1 MFRME
6 KIMKKLFYILSA
18 AVVMATACV
27 RESVPEQEQEPILTT
42 TVAPQEGDMM
52 LVTFALSMPD
62 AELVATQT
70 RSQTFDNTPEQPN
83 VEANEV
89 YVAVFGGGSSDG
101 RGGNLQNFVKAEIV
115 YDPQTYLNPPIAH
128 NLDGVFGSTPTGQG
142 NFLYLYNVLL
152 PLSNEP
158 LVLDFMVG
166 ACDADGVPYTLDHPL
181 PVGYEEE
188 VMEQV
193 YSKDRVCGFW
203 QRKRI
208 SGVFPKMVNGQY
220 LMTTYKGSNGRT
232 LPAQNQDYIA
242 DDIPELEEVILV
254 RNFAKISFWS
264 KEECPFMIQGF
275 YLVDTPRTGSI
286 APYSDAQGYNTAYV
300 NPRNSTAAA
309 ILGSYTGHELSYELT
324 SGIAGKRWVTKWD
337 PGQNMCYDYMYERTI
352 PTNSEPAFAETGAIL
367 SVTWTKVYL
376 LDDEKTRQ
384 ELWGNPNRYYK
395 VSLVDENGAYIPIL
409 RNFRYVFEVSD
420 ITTDHH
426 PTSADEAYRGEFL
439 GDVSA
444 SVRTSMLDDLSN
456 NKSRIVVAGRSG
468 NNMSYTSIGA
478 GKSFNID
485 FYFYPDANNSEV
497 VVTNGKNSRAGK
509 RVSIQTDIE
518 TNGSYPQAIA
528 SISDVVVTH
537 NANGTDNHGT
547 ITVTLNDSQ
556 PGVVQKG
563 KLKILGQVE
572 GSRALY
578 REVEFTVMEKQEF
591 AAGEVQTTA
600 TPLSSDSMNRETTVT
615 IALPDGLPRDM
626 FPLQIKIEAQ
636 NNGLTSIPDNSVDP
650 AISAL
655 PVKYGPSA
663 FNSNRNSYYFVK
675 TITFDDYATIN
686 GTSYEYTNEF
696 PCKFKT
702 RLSSGNATTIKI
714 NDLNEE
720 YFQEKTIQ
728 LTAN

>member
-1 MFRME
+1 MFRMD
-6 KIMKKLFYILSA
+6 KIMKKIFYILSA

-52 LVTFALSMPD
+52 LVTFALSIPE

-70 RSQTFDNTPEQPN
+70 RSQTFDDTPEQPN
-83 VEANEV
+83 VGANEV

-101 RGGNLQNFVKAEIV
+101 RGGNLQNFVRAEIV
-115 YDPQTYLNPPIAH
+115 YDPQTYLTPPISH

-142 NFLYLYNVLL
+142 NFLYLYKVLL
-152 PLSNEP
+152 PLSDEP

-166 ACDADGVPYTLDHPL
+166 ACDANGNPYTLDNPL

-193 YSKDRVCGFW
+193 YSMNRVCGFW

-208 SGVFPKMVNGQY
+208 SGVTPKMQNGQY
-220 LMTTYKGSNGRT
+220 LMTSRNG
-232 LPAQNQDYIA
+232 DYIA
-242 DDIPELEEVILV
+242 DEIPELEEVILV

-275 YLVDTPRTGSI
+275 RLVDTPKTGSI
-286 APYSDAQGYNTAYV
+286 APYSEAQGYNTAYV
-300 NPRNSTAAA
+300 DPRNSTAAA
-309 ILGSYTGHELSYELT
+309 ILGSYSGHELSYELN
-324 SGIAGKRWVTKWD
+324 SGLPNGLTDYSGWVTKWD

-352 PTNSEPAFAETGAIL
+352 PKNSDPAFAETGAIL
-367 SVTWTKVYL
+367 KVTWTKVYML
-376 LDDEKTRQ
+376 EDESLRQ
-384 ELWGNPNRYYK
+384 QLWGNPNRFYK
-395 VSLVDENGAYIPIL
+395 VSLVDDDGAYIPIL

-426 PTSADEAYRGEFL
+426 PTTAEEAYRGEFL

-456 NKSRIVVAGRSG
+456 TKSRIVVAGRSG

-478 GKSFNID
+478 GRSFNID
-485 FYFYPDANNSEV
+485 FYFYPNANSNEV
-497 VVTNGKNSRAGK
+497 VVTNGKNSSAGK

-537 NANGTDNHGT
+537 NSNGTDNHGT
-547 ITVTLNDSQ
+547 ITVTLNNSV
-556 PGVVQKG
+556 PGTVQKG

-591 AAGEVQTTA
+591 AAGEVQTA
-600 TPLSSDSMNRETTVT
+600 VSPLASDGMNQETTVT

-626 FPLQIKIEAQ
+626 FPLQIKIEAL

-675 TITFDDYATIN
+675 TITYDDYATLN
-686 GTSYEYTNEF
+686 GTSYDYTNEF

-702 RLSSGNATTIKI
+702 RLSSGNSTTIKI
-714 NDLNEE
+714 NDLNGE
-720 YFQEKTIQ
+720 YFEEKTVQ
-728 LTAN
+728 LTVE

>member
-1 MFRME
+1 MFRMD
-6 KIMKKLFYILSA
+6 KIMKKLFYILTA
-18 AVVMATACV
+18 AAVMATACV
-27 RESVPEQEQEPILTT
+27 RESVPEQEQESVLTT
-42 TVAPQEGDMM
+42 SVAPKEGDMM
-52 LVTFALSMPD
+52 LVTFALSVPE
-62 AELVATQT
+62 AELVAAQT
-70 RSQTFDNTPEQPN
+70 RLQNFDDWEAPEQPK
-83 VEANEV
+83 VQADEV

-115 YDPQTYLNPPIAH
+115 YDPQTYLNPPISH
-128 NLDGVFGSTPTGQG
+128 NLDGVFGSTPTGTG

-152 PLSNEP
+152 PLSDEP

-166 ACDADGVPYTLDHPL
+166 ACDANGNLYSLDNPL

-193 YSKDRVCGFW
+193 YSMNGVCGFW

-208 SGVFPKMVNGQY
+208 SGVTPKMQNGQY
-220 LMTTYKGSNGRT
+220 LMTSRNG
-232 LPAQNQDYIA
+232 DYIA
-242 DDIPELEEVILV
+242 DEIPELEEVILV

-275 YLVDTPRTGSI
+275 YLVDTPKTGSI
-286 APYSDAQGYNTAYV
+286 APFSDAQGYNTAYV
-300 NPRNSTAAA
+300 DPRNSTAAA
-309 ILGSYTGHELSYELT
+309 ILGSYSGHELSYELST
-324 SGIAGKRWVTKWD
+324 GIDGKRWVTKWD
-337 PGQNMCYDYMYERTI
+337 PGQNMCYAYMYERTI
-352 PTNSEPAFAETGAIL
+352 PTNSDPAFAETGAIL
-367 SVTWTKVYL
+367 SVTWTKAYL
-376 LDDEKTRQ
+376 VEDENLRQ
-384 ELWGNPNRYYK
+384 QFYSNPNRYYK
-395 VSLVDENGAYIPIL
+395 VSLVNEDGAYFPIL

-420 ITTDHH
+420 ITADRH
-426 PTSADEAYRGEFL
+426 PTSPEEAYRGAFL

-456 NKSRIVVAGRSG
+456 TKSRIVVAGRSG
-468 NNMSYTSIGA
+468 NNMSYTSIGT

-497 VVTNGKNSRAGK
+497 IVTNGKTSRAGK

-528 SISDVVVTH
+528 SISNVVVTH
-537 NANGTDNHGT
+537 NSNGTDNHGT

-556 PGVVQKG
+556 PGTVQKG

-572 GSRALY
+572 GARALY

-591 AAGEVQTTA
+591 TAGEAQTSV
-600 TPLSSDSMNRETTVT
+600 TPLSSDSMNQETTVT
-615 IALPDGLPRDM
+615 IALPNGLPRDM
-626 FPLQIKIEAQ
+626 FPLQVKIEAQ

-663 FNSNRNSYYFVK
+663 FRSGNSYYFVK
-675 TITFDDYATIN
+675 TITYDDYATLN
-686 GTSYEYTNEF
+686 GTSYDYTNEF

>member
-1 MFRME
+1 MD
-6 KIMKKLFYILSA
+6 KIMKKLFYILTA
-18 AVVMATACV
+18 AAVMATACV
-27 RESVPEQEQEPILTT
+27 RESVPEQEQESVLTT
-42 TVAPQEGDMM
+42 SVAPKEGDMM
-52 LVTFALSMPD
+52 LVTFALSIPE
-62 AELVATQT
+62 AELVAAQT
-70 RSQTFDNTPEQPN
+70 RLQNFDDWEAPEQPK
-83 VEANEV
+83 VQADEV

-115 YDPQTYLNPPIAH
+115 YDPQTYLNPPISH

-142 NFLYLYNVLL
+142 NFLYLYKVLL
-152 PLSNEP
+152 PLSDEP

-166 ACDADGVPYTLDHPL
+166 ACDANGNLYSLDNPL

-193 YSKDRVCGFW
+193 YSMNGVCGFW

-208 SGVFPKMVNGQY
+208 SGVTPKMQNGQY
-220 LMTTYKGSNGRT
+220 LMTSRNG
-232 LPAQNQDYIA
+232 DYIA
-242 DDIPELEEVILV
+242 DEIPELEEVILV

-275 YLVDTPRTGSI
+275 YLVDTPKTGSI
-286 APYSDAQGYNTAYV
+286 APFSDAQGYNTAYV

-309 ILGSYTGHELSYELT
+309 ILGSYSGHELSYELST
-324 SGIAGKRWVTKWD
+324 GIDGKRWVTKWD
-337 PGQNMCYDYMYERTI
+337 PGQNMCYAYMYERTI
-352 PTNSEPAFAETGAIL
+352 PTNSDPAFAETGAIL

-376 LDDEKTRQ
+376 LDDERLRQ

-395 VSLVDENGAYIPIL
+395 VSLVNEDGAYFPIL

-420 ITTDHH
+420 ITADRH
-426 PTSADEAYRGEFL
+426 PTSAEEAYRGAFL

-456 NKSRIVVAGRSG
+456 TKSRIVVAGRSG
-468 NNMSYTSIGA
+468 NNMSYTSIGT

-497 VVTNGKNSRAGK
+497 IVTNGKTSRAGK

-528 SISDVVVTH
+528 SISNVVVTH
-537 NANGTDNHGT
+537 NSNGTDNHGT

-556 PGVVQKG
+556 PGTVQKG

-572 GSRALY
+572 GARALY

-591 AAGEVQTTA
+591 TAGDVQTTV
-600 TPLSSDSMNRETTVT
+600 TPLSSDSMNQETTVT
-615 IALPDGLPRDM
+615 IALPNGLPRDM
-626 FPLQIKIEAQ
+626 FPLQVKIEAQ

-663 FNSNRNSYYFVK
+663 FNGDKNSYYFVK
-675 TITFDDYATIN
+675 TITFDDYATLN

>member
-1 MFRME
+1 
-6 KIMKKLFYILSA
+6 
-18 AVVMATACV
+18 
-27 RESVPEQEQEPILTT
+27 
-42 TVAPQEGDMM
+42 MM
-52 LVTFALSMPD
+52 LVTFALSVPE
-62 AELVATQT
+62 AELVAAQT
-70 RSQTFDNTPEQPN
+70 RLQNFDDWEAPEQPK
-83 VEANEV
+83 VQADEV

-115 YDPQTYLNPPIAH
+115 YDPQTYLNPPISH

-142 NFLYLYNVLL
+142 NFLYLYKVLL
-152 PLSNEP
+152 PLSDEP

-166 ACDADGVPYTLDHPL
+166 ACDANGNPYTLDNPL

-193 YSKDRVCGFW
+193 YSMNGVCGFW

-208 SGVFPKMVNGQY
+208 SGVTPKMQNGQY
-220 LMTTYKGSNGRT
+220 LMTSRNG
-232 LPAQNQDYIA
+232 DYIA
-242 DDIPELEEVILV
+242 DEIPELEEVILV

-275 YLVDTPRTGSI
+275 RLVDTPKTGSI
-286 APYSDAQGYNTAYV
+286 APYSEAQGYNTAYV
-300 NPRNSTAAA
+300 DPRNSTAAA
-309 ILGSYTGHELSYELT
+309 ILGSYSGHELSYELN
-324 SGIAGKRWVTKWD
+324 SGLPNGLTDYSGWVTKWD

-352 PTNSEPAFAETGAIL
+352 PKNSDPAFAETGAIL
-367 SVTWTKVYL
+367 KVTWTKVYML
-376 LDDEKTRQ
+376 EDESLRQ
-384 ELWGNPNRYYK
+384 QLWGNPNRFYK
-395 VSLVDENGAYIPIL
+395 VSLVDDDGAYIPIL

-426 PTSADEAYRGEFL
+426 PTTAEEAYRGEFL

-456 NKSRIVVAGRSG
+456 TKSRIVVAGRSG

-478 GKSFNID
+478 GRSFNID
-485 FYFYPDANNSEV
+485 FYFYPNANSNEV
-497 VVTNGKNSRAGK
+497 VVTNGKNSSAGK

-537 NANGTDNHGT
+537 NSNGTDNHGT
-547 ITVTLNDSQ
+547 ITVTLNNSV
-556 PGVVQKG
+556 PGTVQKG

-591 AAGEVQTTA
+591 AAGEVQTA
-600 TPLSSDSMNRETTVT
+600 VSPLASDGMNQETTVT

-626 FPLQIKIEAQ
+626 FPLQIKIEAL

-675 TITFDDYATIN
+675 TITYDDYATLN
-686 GTSYEYTNEF
+686 GTSYDYTNEF

-702 RLSSGNATTIKI
+702 RLSSGNSTTIKI
-714 NDLNEE
+714 NDLNGE
-720 YFQEKTIQ
+720 YFEEKTVQ
-728 LTAN
+728 LTVE

>member
-1 MFRME
+1 MFRMD
-6 KIMKKLFYILSA
+6 KIMKKLFYILTA
-18 AVVMATACV
+18 AAVMATACV
-27 RESVPEQEQEPILTT
+27 RESVPEQEQESVLTT
-42 TVAPQEGDMM
+42 SVAPKEGDMM
-52 LVTFALSMPD
+52 LVTFALSVPE
-62 AELVATQT
+62 AELVAAQT
-70 RSQTFDNTPEQPN
+70 RLQNFDDWEAPEQPK
-83 VEANEV
+83 VQADEV

-115 YDPQTYLNPPIAH
+115 YDPDTYLNPPISH

-142 NFLYLYNVLL
+142 NFLYLYKVLL
-152 PLSNEP
+152 PLSDEP

-166 ACDADGVPYTLDHPL
+166 ACDANGNLYSLDNPL

-193 YSKDRVCGFW
+193 YSMNGVCGFW

-208 SGVFPKMVNGQY
+208 SGVTPKMQNGQY
-220 LMTTYKGSNGRT
+220 LMTSRNG
-232 LPAQNQDYIA
+232 DYIA
-242 DDIPELEEVILV
+242 DEIPELEEVILV

-275 YLVDTPRTGSI
+275 YLVDTPKTGSI
-286 APYSDAQGYNTAYV
+286 APFSDAQGYNTAYV
-300 NPRNSTAAA
+300 DPRNSTAAA
-309 ILGSYTGHELSYELT
+309 ILGSYSGHELSYELST
-324 SGIAGKRWVTKWD
+324 GIAGKKWVTKWD
-337 PGQNMCYDYMYERTI
+337 PGQNMCYAYMYERTI
-352 PTNSEPAFAETGAIL
+352 PTNSDPAFAETGAIL

-376 LDDEKTRQ
+376 LDDERLRQ

-395 VSLVDENGAYIPIL
+395 VSLVNEDGAYFPIL

-420 ITTDHH
+420 ITADRH
-426 PTSADEAYRGEFL
+426 PTSPEEAYRGAFL

-456 NKSRIVVAGRSG
+456 TKSRIVVAGRSG
-468 NNMSYTSIGA
+468 NNMSYTSIGT
-478 GKSFNID
+478 GKSFDID

-497 VVTNGKNSRAGK
+497 IVTNGKTSRAGK

-528 SISDVVVTH
+528 SISNVVVTH
-537 NANGTDNHGT
+537 NSNGTDNHGT

-556 PGVVQKG
+556 PGTVQKG

-572 GSRALY
+572 GARALY

-591 AAGEVQTTA
+591 TAGDVQTTV
-600 TPLSSDSMNRETTVT
+600 TPLSSDSMNQETTVT
-615 IALPDGLPRDM
+615 IALPNGLPRDM
-626 FPLQIKIEAQ
+626 FPLQVKIEAQ

-663 FNSNRNSYYFVK
+663 FNGDKNSYYFVK
-675 TITFDDYATIN
+675 TITYDDYATLN
-686 GTSYEYTNEF
+686 GTSYDYTNEF

-714 NDLNEE
+714 NDINGE
-720 YFQEKTIQ
+720 YFEEKTIQ
-728 LTAN
+728 LTVN

>member
-1 MFRME
+1 MFRMD
-6 KIMKKLFYILSA
+6 KIMKKLFYILTA
-18 AVVMATACV
+18 AAVMATACV
-27 RESVPEQEQEPILTT
+27 RESVPEQEQESVLTT
-42 TVAPQEGDMM
+42 SVAPKEGDMM
-52 LVTFALSMPD
+52 LVTFALSVPE
-62 AELVATQT
+62 AELVAAQT
-70 RSQTFDNTPEQPN
+70 RLQNFDDWEAPEQPK
-83 VEANEV
+83 VQADEV

-115 YDPQTYLNPPIAH
+115 YDPDTYLNPPISH

-142 NFLYLYNVLL
+142 NFLYLYKVLL
-152 PLSNEP
+152 PLSDEP

-166 ACDADGVPYTLDHPL
+166 ACDANGNLYSLDNPL

-193 YSKDRVCGFW
+193 YSMNGVCGFW

-208 SGVFPKMVNGQY
+208 SGVTPKMQNGQY
-220 LMTTYKGSNGRT
+220 LMTSRNG
-232 LPAQNQDYIA
+232 DYIA
-242 DDIPELEEVILV
+242 DEIPELEEVILV

-275 YLVDTPRTGSI
+275 YLVDTPKTGSI
-286 APYSDAQGYNTAYV
+286 APFSDAQGYNTAYV
-300 NPRNSTAAA
+300 DPRNSTAAA
-309 ILGSYTGHELSYELT
+309 ILGSYSGHELSYELST
-324 SGIAGKRWVTKWD
+324 GIAGKKWVTKWD
-337 PGQNMCYDYMYERTI
+337 PGQNMCYAYMYERTI
-352 PTNSEPAFAETGAIL
+352 PTNSDPAFAETGAIL
-367 SVTWTKVYL
+367 SVTWTKVYML
-376 LDDEKTRQ
+376 EDERLRQ

-395 VSLVDENGAYIPIL
+395 VSLVNEDGAYFPIL

-420 ITTDHH
+420 ITADRH
-426 PTSADEAYRGEFL
+426 PTSAEEAYRGAFL

-456 NKSRIVVAGRSG
+456 TKSRIVVAGRSG
-468 NNMSYTSIGA
+468 NNMSYTSIGT

-497 VVTNGKNSRAGK
+497 IVTNGKTSRAGK

-528 SISDVVVTH
+528 SISNVVVTH
-537 NANGTDNHGT
+537 NSNGTDNHGT

-556 PGVVQKG
+556 PGTVQKG

-572 GSRALY
+572 GARALY

-591 AAGEVQTTA
+591 TAGDVQTTV
-600 TPLSSDSMNRETTVT
+600 TPLSSDSMNQETTVT
-615 IALPDGLPRDM
+615 IALPNGLPRDM
-626 FPLQIKIEAQ
+626 FPLQVKIEAQ

-663 FNSNRNSYYFVK
+663 FNGDKNSYYFVK
-675 TITFDDYATIN
+675 TITYDDYATLN
-686 GTSYEYTNEF
+686 GTSYDYTNEF

-702 RLSSGNATTIKI
+702 RLSSGNPTTIKI
-714 NDLNEE
+714 NDINGE
-720 YFQEKTIQ
+720 YFEEKTIQ
-728 LTAN
+728 LTVN

>member
-1 MFRME
+1 MFRMD
-6 KIMKKLFYILSA
+6 KIMKKLFYILTA
-18 AVVMATACV
+18 AAVMATACV

-52 LVTFALSMPD
+52 LVTFALSMPE

-152 PLSNEP
+152 PLSSEP

-166 ACDADGVPYTLDHPL
+166 ACDANGTPYTLDHPL

-193 YSKDRVCGFW
+193 YSMDRVCGFW

-275 YLVDTPRTGSI
+275 YLVDTPKTGSI
-286 APYSDAQGYNTAYV
+286 APYSEAQGYNTAYV

-309 ILGSYTGHELSYELT
+309 ILGSYSGHELSYELT
-324 SGIAGKRWVTKWD
+324 SGIAGKNWVTKWD

-376 LDDEKTRQ
+376 LDDERLRQ

-426 PTSADEAYRGEFL
+426 PTSAMEAYRGEFL

-537 NANGTDNHGT
+537 NSNGTDNHGT

-572 GSRALY
+572 GARALY

-591 AAGEVQTTA
+591 AAGEVQTTV

-636 NNGLTSIPDNSVDP
+636 NNGLTSIPDNSVEP

-686 GTSYEYTNEF
+686 GTSYEYTNQF

-728 LTAN
+728 LIAN

>member
-1 MFRME
+1 MFRMD
-6 KIMKKLFYILSA
+6 KIMKKLFYILTA
-18 AVVMATACV
+18 AAVMATACV
-27 RESVPEQEQEPILTT
+27 RESVPEQEQESVLTT
-42 TVAPQEGDMM
+42 SVAPKEGDMM
-52 LVTFALSMPD
+52 LVTFALSVPE
-62 AELVATQT
+62 AELVAAQT
-70 RSQTFDNTPEQPN
+70 RLQNFDDWEAPEQPK
-83 VEANEV
+83 VQADEV

-115 YDPQTYLNPPIAH
+115 YDPDTYLNPPISH

-142 NFLYLYNVLL
+142 NFLYLYKVLL
-152 PLSNEP
+152 PLSDEP

-166 ACDADGVPYTLDHPL
+166 ACDANGNLYSLDNPL

-193 YSKDRVCGFW
+193 YSMNGVCGFW

-208 SGVFPKMVNGQY
+208 SGVTPKMQNGQY
-220 LMTTYKGSNGRT
+220 LMTSRNG
-232 LPAQNQDYIA
+232 DYIA
-242 DDIPELEEVILV
+242 DEIPELEEVILV

-275 YLVDTPRTGSI
+275 YLVDTPKTGSI
-286 APYSDAQGYNTAYV
+286 APFSDAQGYNTAYV
-300 NPRNSTAAA
+300 DPRNSTAAA
-309 ILGSYTGHELSYELT
+309 ILGSYSGHELSYELST
-324 SGIAGKRWVTKWD
+324 GIAGKKWVTKWD
-337 PGQNMCYDYMYERTI
+337 PGQNMCYAYMYERTI
-352 PTNSEPAFAETGAIL
+352 PTNSDPAFAETGAIL
-367 SVTWTKVYL
+367 SVTWTKVYML
-376 LDDEKTRQ
+376 EDERLRQ

-395 VSLVDENGAYIPIL
+395 VSLVNEDGAYFPIL

-420 ITTDHH
+420 ITADRH
-426 PTSADEAYRGEFL
+426 PTSAEEAYRGAFL

-456 NKSRIVVAGRSG
+456 TKSRIVVAGRSG
-468 NNMSYTSIGA
+468 NNMSYTSIGT

-497 VVTNGKNSRAGK
+497 IVTNGKTSRAGK

-528 SISDVVVTH
+528 SISNVVVTH
-537 NANGTDNHGT
+537 NSNGTDNHGT

-556 PGVVQKG
+556 PGTVQKG

-572 GSRALY
+572 GARALY

-591 AAGEVQTTA
+591 TAGDVQTTV
-600 TPLSSDSMNRETTVT
+600 TPLSSDSMNQETTVT
-615 IALPDGLPRDM
+615 IALPNGLPRDM
-626 FPLQIKIEAQ
+626 FPLQVKIEAQ

-663 FNSNRNSYYFVK
+663 FNGDKNSYYFVK
-675 TITFDDYATIN
+675 TITYDDYATLN
-686 GTSYEYTNEF
+686 GTSYDYTNEF

-714 NDLNEE
+714 NDINGE
-720 YFQEKTIQ
+720 YFEEKTIQ
-728 LTAN
+728 LTVN

>member
-52 LVTFALSMPD
+52 LVTFALSIPD
-62 AELVATQT
+62 AELLATQT
-70 RSQTFDNTPEQPN
+70 RAQTFDNTPEQPN
-83 VEANEV
+83 VGANEV
-89 YVAVFGGGSSDG
+89 YVAVFGGGSTEA

-115 YDPQTYLNPPIAH
+115 YDPQTYLNPPISH

-152 PLSNEP
+152 PLSSEP

-193 YSKDRVCGFW
+193 YSMNRVCGFW

-208 SGVFPKMVNGQY
+208 SGVTPKMVNGQY
-220 LMTTYKGSNGRT
+220 VLTTYKGSNGRT

-242 DDIPELEEVILV
+242 DEIPELEEVILV

-275 YLVDTPRTGSI
+275 YLVDTPKTGSI

-300 NPRNSTAAA
+300 DPRNSTAAA

-324 SGIAGKRWVTKWD
+324 SGIAGKNWVTKWD

-376 LDDEKTRQ
+376 LDDERLRQ

-485 FYFYPDANNSEV
+485 FYFYPDANSSEV
-497 VVTNGKNSRAGK
+497 VVTNGKNSSAGK

-537 NANGTDNHGT
+537 NSNGTDNHGT

-591 AAGEVQTTA
+591 AAGEVQTTV

-636 NNGLTSIPDNSVDP
+636 NNGLTSIPDNSVEP

>member
-1 MFRME
+1 MFRMD
-6 KIMKKLFYILSA
+6 KIMKKLFYILTA
-18 AVVMATACV
+18 AAVMATACV
-27 RESVPEQEQEPILTT
+27 RESVPEQEQESVLTT
-42 TVAPQEGDMM
+42 TVAPKEGDMM
-52 LVTFALSMPD
+52 LVTFALSIPE

-70 RSQTFDNTPEQPN
+70 RSQTFDDKPEQPN
-83 VEANEV
+83 VGANDV

-101 RGGNLQNFVKAEIV
+101 RGGNLQNFVRAEIV
-115 YDPQTYLNPPIAH
+115 YDPQTYLTPPISH

-142 NFLYLYNVLL
+142 NFLYLYKVLL
-152 PLSNEP
+152 PLSDEP

-166 ACDADGVPYTLDHPL
+166 ACDANGNPYTLDNPL

-193 YSKDRVCGFW
+193 YSMNRVCGFW

-208 SGVFPKMVNGQY
+208 SGVTPKMQNGQY
-220 LMTTYKGSNGRT
+220 LMTSRNG
-232 LPAQNQDYIA
+232 DYIA
-242 DDIPELEEVILV
+242 DEIPELEEVILV

-275 YLVDTPRTGSI
+275 RLVDTPKTGSI
-286 APYSDAQGYNTAYV
+286 APFSDAQGYNTAYV
-300 NPRNSTAAA
+300 DPRNSTAAA
-309 ILGSYTGHELSYELT
+309 ILGSYSGHELSYELT
-324 SGIAGKRWVTKWD
+324 SGLPSGLSNNNGWITKWE
-337 PGQNMCYDYMYERTI
+337 PSQAFCYDYMYERTI
-352 PTNSEPAFAETGAIL
+352 PTNSDPAFAETGAIL
-367 SVTWTKVYL
+367 YVTWTKVYL
-376 LDDEKTRQ
+376 LDDERLRQ

-395 VSLVDENGAYIPIL
+395 VSLVNEDGAYFPIL
-409 RNFRYVFEVSD
+409 RNFRYVFEVSN
-420 ITTDHH
+420 ITADRH
-426 PTSADEAYRGEFL
+426 PTSPEEAYRGAFL

-456 NKSRIVVAGRSG
+456 TKSRIVVAGRSG
-468 NNMSYTSIGA
+468 NNMSYTSIGT

-497 VVTNGKNSRAGK
+497 IVTNGKTSRAGK

-528 SISDVVVTH
+528 SISNVVVTH
-537 NANGTDNHGT
+537 NSNGTDNHGT

-556 PGVVQKG
+556 PGTVQKG

-572 GSRALY
+572 GARALY

-591 AAGEVQTTA
+591 TAGEAQTSV
-600 TPLSSDSMNRETTVT
+600 TPLSSDSMNQETTVT
-615 IALPDGLPRDM
+615 IALPNGLPRDM

-636 NNGLTSIPDNSVDP
+636 NNGLTSIPDNTVDP
-650 AISAL
+650 AVSAL

-663 FNSNRNSYYFVK
+663 FNGDKNSYYFVK
-675 TITFDDYATIN
+675 TITYDDYATLN